1 MYVLYEDSGSFKAEK
16 VFSQADASMQVE
28 SATGRRSKIKTS
40 SVLFHFDSPA
50 PAELL
55 EQAQA
60 LADEFDI
67 DFLWEC
73 APQDDIDAAEFAEE
87 YFGHPPGAVEKA
99 ALIFAMHSAPA
110 YFHRRGRGRYRP
122 APPDILKAALAAIEK
137 RKQQEQQQQ
146 QWTDQ
151 LVAGTLPPE
160 LADVAPGFIIRPDKN
175 TLEWKAFDAAVNQ
188 LNTTPEELLL
198 TLKVWP
204 HPLAL
209 HRYRF
214 LATHFPRGTGFP
226 DVTLPPLK
234 ADLPEAAVS
243 AYTIDDSNTTEFDDA
258 LSASILDDNIVLAG
272 IHIAV
277 PALAVT
283 RGSPL
288 DEIARQRM
296 STVYMP
302 GDRIPMLPDA
312 LIDAYSLKAGEL
324 RPSLSLYVKFDLDS
338 GTIISSETRLESIR
352 VIENLQHRDLQDVAT
367 ADALEDPA
375 SDLPHGE
382 WLRPLWQM
390 SRHLSRERELMR
402 GKPENNNRVEYAF
415 ELDGP
420 PDDPDTPVRLV
431 PRQRNAPLD
440 LMIAEFMILANN
452 LWGGLLDQHGVPGI
466 YRSQQTG
473 RVRMSTH
480 ALPHET
486 IGVPQYAWSTSPLRR
501 YVDLINQS
509 QILAA
514 AEHGVSAR
522 LVAPFKPRDADL
534 FAIISGFDAQ
544 YATWNEH
551 QNRMERYWCLRWL
564 QQQGIDT
571 VEATVIRDD
580 LVRLTN
586 APFVTKVPGLPELE
600 RGQTVVL
607 DILGFD
613 ELGLELD
620 CRLREPLPI

>member
-243 AYTIDDSNTTEFDDA
+243 AYTIDDSNTTE
-258 LSASILDDNIVLAG
+258 
-272 IHIAV
+272 
-277 PALAVT
+277 
-283 RGSPL
+283 
-288 DEIARQRM
+288 
-296 STVYMP
+296 
-302 GDRIPMLPDA
+302 
-312 LIDAYSLKAGEL
+312 
-324 RPSLSLYVKFDLDS
+324 
-338 GTIISSETRLESIR
+338 
-352 VIENLQHRDLQDVAT
+352 
-367 ADALEDPA
+367 
-375 SDLPHGE
+375 
-382 WLRPLWQM
+382 
-390 SRHLSRERELMR
+390 
-402 GKPENNNRVEYAF
+402 
-415 ELDGP
+415 
-420 PDDPDTPVRLV
+420 
-431 PRQRNAPLD
+431 
-440 LMIAEFMILANN
+440 
-452 LWGGLLDQHGVPGI
+452 
-466 YRSQQTG
+466 
-473 RVRMSTH
+473 
-480 ALPHET
+480 
-486 IGVPQYAWSTSPLRR
+486 
-501 YVDLINQS
+501 
-509 QILAA
+509 
-514 AEHGVSAR
+514 
-522 LVAPFKPRDADL
+522 
-534 FAIISGFDAQ
+534 
-544 YATWNEH
+544 
-551 QNRMERYWCLRWL
+551 
-564 QQQGIDT
+564 
-571 VEATVIRDD
+571 
-580 LVRLTN
+580 
-586 APFVTKVPGLPELE
+586 
-600 RGQTVVL
+600 
-607 DILGFD
+607 
-613 ELGLELD
+613 
-620 CRLREPLPI
+620 